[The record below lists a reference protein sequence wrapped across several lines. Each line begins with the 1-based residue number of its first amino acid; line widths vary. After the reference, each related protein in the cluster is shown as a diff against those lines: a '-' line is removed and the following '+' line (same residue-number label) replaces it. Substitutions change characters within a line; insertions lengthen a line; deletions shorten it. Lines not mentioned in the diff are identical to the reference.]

1 MRASLQRLR
10 NSSAFTTA
18 VDRVAEAAEL
28 RGFVWLP
35 GFVSPLC
42 F

>member
-35 GFVSPLC
+35 DLVSPLC